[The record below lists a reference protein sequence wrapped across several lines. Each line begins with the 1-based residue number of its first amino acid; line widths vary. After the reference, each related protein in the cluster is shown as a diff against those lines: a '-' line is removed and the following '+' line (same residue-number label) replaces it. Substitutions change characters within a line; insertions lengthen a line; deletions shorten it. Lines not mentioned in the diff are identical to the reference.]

1 MKEITFTIDSYSF
14 STVPN
19 NSCCREQCCSEISD
33 KTGKTYFWMREETGN
48 KNWVLYNPNEY
59 YVRKD
64 SEYRCEHLHLSHS
77 FKGKVHLPINASS
90 CCGMFNGL
98 DLAQLDFSEIDASN
112 IVDMSEMF
120 DSCKLGKTFT
130 PIFNTSNVKTMRM
143 MFMDCEKTEEMDL
156 SHFDVSKVVDLS
168 QMLSGC
174 LDLEKINL
182 AGWNTESA
190 EDLCGMFSNC
200 YTIKEL
206 DLSHF
211 NTDNLKYMGYMFS
224 NCSSLEWI
232 NLAGWDFSQVV
243 DMSELF
249 CQCGN
254 LIEITIT
261 AEHNSTKR
269 LEYTSEMFNGCES
282 LTTINLAWLD
292 LSKVSSVSNM
302 FECCTVLEELDLS
315 KVNAKA
321 IKYSDCIFE
330 GCSNLAKL
338 NLTGLKME
346 NLVAGWYMFKNCY
359 NLKEILVTDFPN
371 KLNDEQKNS
380 MFENCGGAC
389 FTLVTK
395 A

>member
-98 DLAQLDFSEIDASN
+98 DLAQLDFSEIDTSN

-156 SHFDVSKVVDLS
+156 SHFDVSKVVDFS

-261 AEHNSTKR
+261 AEPNSTKR

-302 FECCTVLEELDLS
+302 FE
-315 KVNAKA
+315 
-321 IKYSDCIFE
+321 
-330 GCSNLAKL
+330 
-338 NLTGLKME
+338 
-346 NLVAGWYMFKNCY
+346 
-359 NLKEILVTDFPN
+359 
-371 KLNDEQKNS
+371 
-380 MFENCGGAC
+380 NCGIAC
-389 FTLVTK
+389 FTLVTE